1 MATHSS
7 IFAWEIPWTEEPDRL
22 QSMEL
27 KESDTTEGL
36 STRIFDHCVVKEFP
50 PPFFFLFFSIFLPL
64 YPNTQHQNIFLTRMP
79 FLSPLV
85 QLMNS
90 KVIIRQLGTDKHKA
104 CIHDFCLPSDLLFLA
119 ARSLAL

>member
-7 IFAWEIPWTEEPDRL
+7 IFAWEIPWTEEPDGL

-50 PPFFFLFFSIFLPL
+50 PPFFFSFLFYFSPFIPKYTAPEHFF
-64 YPNTQHQNIFLTRMP
+64 NTDAI
-79 FLSPLV
+79 S
-85 QLMNS
+85 
-90 KVIIRQLGTDKHKA
+90 
-104 CIHDFCLPSDLLFLA
+104 LPSGPADEQQ
-119 ARSLAL
+119 SYNQTIGN